1 MEQEMQKNSTEK
13 EVKKIDDEKLP
24 FFEKVSKFRTYI
36 TVEPLLACYV
46 MPSVLASL
54 AVQNLNLEK
63 ACRVNKN
70 FGEDICDRLIQ
81 QNTTNET
88 LFEEREVQAEVA
100 YMTAWRLPLQT
111 ALPAI
116 IILFVGAWS
125 DKTGRRKPCMLIPMI
140 GEFSTAL
147 GLMLCTYYFL
157 EWPLEVAGVI
167 EGLPPALTGGWATMF
182 MAIFSYLADNTSPED
197 RTFRIGI
204 VNAFISIA
212 VPVGTALSG
221 IMLKQLGFYGVFGVC
236 LGIYIVGF
244 IYGIVSIKDKRVE
257 KFEGDK
263 NCCVEL
269 LNVRY
274 VLDTFMVLFRP
285 RRNGRRL
292 RTILLITVYIL
303 VAGPV
308 HGKHFKYSIIKN
320 TIKKFQKHTKYIL
333 VCLR

>member
-1 MEQEMQKNSTEK
+1 MEQEMKKDGSQKE
-13 EVKKIDDEKLP
+13 EKKIADENMP
-24 FFEKVSKFRTYI
+24 FFKKVSKFRTYI

-54 AVQNLNLEK
+54 AIQNLNLEK

-70 FGEDICDRLIQ
+70 YGEDICDRLIQ
-81 QNTTNET
+81 QNASNLTY
-88 LFEEREVQAEVA
+88 EEREVQAEVA

-111 ALPAI
+111 ALPAV

-140 GEFSTAL
+140 GEFTTAL

-182 MAIFSYLADNTSPED
+182 MALFSYLADNTTPED

-236 LGIYIVGF
+236 LAIYIIGF
-244 IYGIVSIKDKRVE
+244 IYGMITIKDKRVE

-263 NCCVEL
+263 TKNCCVEL

-274 VLDTFMVLFRP
+274 VYDTFMVLFRP
-285 RRNGRRL
+285 RRNNRRL
-292 RTILLITVYIL
+292 RTILLMVVYIL

-308 HGKHFKYSIIKN
+308 HGE
-320 TIKKFQKHTKYIL
+320 
-333 VCLR
+333 